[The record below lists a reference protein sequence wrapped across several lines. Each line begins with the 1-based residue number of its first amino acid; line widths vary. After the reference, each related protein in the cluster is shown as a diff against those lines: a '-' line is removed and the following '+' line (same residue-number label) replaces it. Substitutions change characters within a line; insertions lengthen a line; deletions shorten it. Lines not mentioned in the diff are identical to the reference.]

1 MEILGVRIDN
11 LAKKDALQKAA
22 QFLFSGAQHM
32 IFTPNPEMLVDSQK
46 DSYFQEVLNKGDL
59 NICDGKG
66 IQLVAK
72 EKVERIPGVDF
83 MVDLCELAEKEEK
96 TVFLL
101 GSGEQKTVEACKK
114 NLQKQF
120 PKLRIVGIHPG
131 IVLTHL
137 PSHQLT
143 YDSGQNDELL
153 QNIIFAAPDIL
164 FVAFGHGKQ
173 EKWIYENLPHLP
185 SVKIA
190 IGVGGAF
197 DYISGEVK
205 RAPVWM
211 RQMGLEWVYRLAV
224 QPQRIARIWKATVTF
239 LWKNYKSKT

>member
-11 LAKKDALQKAA
+11 VAKKEALVKAA
-22 QFLFSGAQHM
+22 QFLHSNSQHI

-46 DSYFQEVLNKGDL
+46 DHYFQEVLNKGDL
-59 NICDGKG
+59 NLCDGKG
-66 IQLVAK
+66 IQLVSK

-83 MVDLCELAEKEEK
+83 MMDLCELAQKEEK
-96 TVFLL
+96 TVYLL
-101 GSGEQKTVEACKK
+101 GSGEQKTVETCKK

-120 PKLRIVGIHPG
+120 PKLRIVGLHPG
-131 IVLTHL
+131 IVLTNL
-137 PSHQLT
+137 PNNQLT

-190 IGVGGAF
+190 MGVGGAF
-197 DYISGEVK
+197 DYISKKVN
-205 RAPVWM
+205 RAPAHL
-211 RQMGLEWVYRLAV
+211 RNLGLEWLYRLV
-224 QPQRIARIWKATVTF
+224 KEPQRISRIWKATGKF
-239 LWKNYKSKT
+239 LFLFYIKKK